1 MDTDELMNACTNVL
15 VENAENIINNENN
28 KTLQYER
35 THDVVLPPDE
45 KSIALKV
52 SSLKHIKLEC
62 EKAKKSMFNFSELW
76 FGIATLLLGAF
87 FSALISE
94 FPYEL
99 KFLSVLFY
107 SICPIGGIG
116 FGVAYYFCRFN
127 NNKSVISL
135 VETIEEYIPNIE
147 ETEDM

>member
-52 SSLKHIKLEC
+52 SSLKHIKLWQTIL
-62 EKAKKSMFNFSELW
+62 NR
-76 FGIATLLLGAF
+76 
-87 FSALISE
+87 
-94 FPYEL
+94 
-99 KFLSVLFY
+99 
-107 SICPIGGIG
+107 SIKIW
-116 FGVAYYFCRFN
+116 
-127 NNKSVISL
+127 
-135 VETIEEYIPNIE
+135 
-147 ETEDM
+147 